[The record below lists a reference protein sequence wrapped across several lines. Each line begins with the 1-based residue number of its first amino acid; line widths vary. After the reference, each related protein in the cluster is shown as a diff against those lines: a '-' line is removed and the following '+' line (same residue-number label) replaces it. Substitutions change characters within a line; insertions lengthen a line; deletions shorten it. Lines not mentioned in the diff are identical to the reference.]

1 MDESQTW
8 RPRHKDDV
16 AFLVGL
22 VFLVSAIASCH
33 LAFVGHYSFYS
44 SALVISQ
51 SVHHHS
57 KSSSGNNSSFLSCS
71 EALVPSILRFLYY
84 YSRSVLTS

>member
-1 MDESQTW
+1 VDESQTW
-8 RPRHKDDV
+8 RPRHKYDV
-16 AFLVGL
+16 AFLVG
-22 VFLVSAIASCH
+22 VMFLVSAIASCH
-33 LAFVGHYSFYS
+33 LAFVGHYSFCS
-44 SALVISQ
+44 SALV
-51 SVHHHS
+51 